1 MSEHTNNTHYMSR
14 QEREHKQELK
24 NKERRIINKVWL
36 WIGVII
42 LVAILLYW
50 LFAIGTFEGPNQ

>member
-1 MSEHTNNTHYMSR
+1 MSEHNNKSR
-14 QEREHKQELK
+14 EERELQHEREY
-24 NKERRIINKVWL
+24 KERKLVNKIWL